1 MHVFLFNF
9 RCFRFFSQPMIDLH
23 ACNSTQ
29 ATWESVQMR
38 PTGNGA
44 DASQHSSPGGCGF
57 IVLYVFCCFPFQI
70 LRLQG
75 HVGQSCQK
83 MQRPTKHCWR
93 DPLLQE
99 WFKCMPPY
107 VYSSCLFLN
116 SCALGWKKVSLSATA
131 LQTSWT
137 SRCGGKIHLRL
148 PISSLR
154 IFSLQ
159 ENVSVY
165 TLFLHASKL
174 PVEWINIKHNPLLR
188 LRCRDPWKILKML
201 QQASRAGSPVG
212 SSKHCFPTK
221 MRRLNAWQFTGKC
234 CFSWS

>member
-1 MHVFLFNF
+1 MSDNLAKRCKDLRSIAEETLCCKNGSNVCHRMFN
-9 RCFRFFSQPMIDLH
+9 S
-23 ACNSTQ
+23 
-29 ATWESVQMR
+29 
-38 PTGNGA
+38 
-44 DASQHSSPGGCGF
+44 
-57 IVLYVFCCFPFQI
+57 
-70 LRLQG
+70 
-75 HVGQSCQK
+75 K
-83 MQRPTKHCWR
+83 
-93 DPLLQE
+93 
-99 WFKCMPPY
+99 
-107 VYSSCLFLN
+107 YSSCLFLN

-188 LRCRDPWKILKML
+188 LSCRDPWKILKML

-221 MRRLNAWQFTGKC
+221 MRRLNA
-234 CFSWS
+234 